1 FYMFRAV
8 FMTFFGM
15 SRVDHAVAHHIH
27 EPPATMSVVLAI
39 LALGS
44 VVAGFIG
51 LPQLWREM
59 LGVTAPFYD
68 FLAPVL
74 GHAHLRDGVPHAAE
88 GLLMVVAVL
97 VALAGIGLAWLLY
110 GRAGTR
116 APAAK
121 VTNPLYQ
128 LVSQGYF
135 FDAFY
140 ENVVVRFMGW
150 LSATFLARG
159 VEAPLARTTLVES
172 AHAGARAT
180 RWFGRLQTG
189 DLQVYV
195 IYALIGLAIV
205 LGLGAVHG

>member
-1 FYMFRAV
+1 
-8 FMTFFGM
+8 
-15 SRVDHAVAHHIH
+15 
-27 EPPATMSVVLAI
+27 MSVVLAI

-97 VALAGIGLAWLLY
+97 VALAGIGLAWALY
-110 GRAGTR
+110 GRTGAK

-121 VTNPLYQ
+121 VTNPLFQ

-140 ENVVVRFMGW
+140 EKVAVRGMGW
-150 LSATFLARG
+150 LSTTLLARG
-159 VEAPLARTTLVES
+159 VEAPLARTTLVQP
-172 AHAGARAT
+172 AQAGARAT
-180 RWFGRLQTG
+180 RWFSRLQSG
-189 DLQVYV
+189 DLQAYLV
-195 IYALIGLAIV
+195 YALIGLALV